1 MSFIFDPLSQSL
13 HRTHYRLFSHESR
26 ENQSGVFLIAS
37 VFVKCVFL
45 YRESP
50 IDGCD
55 GMLITYINVR
65 MSSNK

>member
-1 MSFIFDPLSQSL
+1 VHDLVFTL
-13 HRTHYRLFSHESR
+13 HGTHYRLFSHEYR
-26 ENQSGVFLIAS
+26 ENQSCVFLIAS

-45 YRESP
+45 FRERSP